1 VEHRRSGP
9 GQCGG
14 TAMVLHDL
22 LGGELIRGHVTAGG
36 EITGCHWQNRL
47 PPGTEI
53 DDLGQAIH
61 AVTPPP
67 PAWAS
72 APERLRGNP
81 EAWPRPCVPSA

>member
-1 VEHRRSGP
+1 
-9 GQCGG
+9 
-14 TAMVLHDL
+14 MVLHDL

-61 AVTPPP
+61 AVTP
-67 PAWAS
+67 AAAGLGIGTGAS
-72 APERLRGNP
+72 AGKPRGMAPPVRAFCLTLIAGGCRLR
-81 EAWPRPCVPSA
+81 R